1 MTSSNSRTHPLRRDA
16 LIALVAERQH
26 GVASRRQLLDAG
38 LSEDAISRRIAS
50 GLLHPHYRGVY
61 AVGHPA
67 LSSDGLLMAA
77 VLAAGPGSALSHRS
91 AASLLGLRATARRAI
106 DVVSPRQPPE
116 RAGITGHRSRLLGP
130 EDLTAVRGIPVTT
143 VARTLADL
151 APLLDSRGLD
161 RVWRRAEELR
171 AIDVFAIARQLRPGR
186 AGTAALRR
194 LLAAA
199 DEGLLATLTRS
210 ELEILF
216 LELVAA
222 AGLPTPL
229 MNVPIEV
236 AGGRYEADALWPSV
250 RLVVE
255 LDGWSVHGTRSAFE
269 DDRRRDADLARA
281 GFRVVR
287 FTWRRVV
294 TDPVVV
300 GTTLADLLR

>member
-1 MTSSNSRTHPLRRDA
+1 MTSSNSRTRPLHRDA
-16 LIALVAERQH
+16 LIALIAERQH

-38 LSEDAISRRIAS
+38 LSEDAIARRIAT
-50 GLLHPHYRGVY
+50 GLLHPRYRGVY

-67 LSSDGLLMAA
+67 LSADGLLMAA
-77 VLAAGPGSALSHRS
+77 VLAAGPGCALSHRS
-91 AASLLGLRATARRAI
+91 AASLLGLRPTAGRSI

-116 RAGITGHRSRLLGP
+116 RSGIVGHRSRLLRP

-151 APLLDSRGLD
+151 APLLDPQGLD

-194 LLAAA
+194 LLAAV
-199 DEGLLATLTRS
+199 DEGLLSTLTRS

-229 MNVPIEV
+229 MNVPIDV
-236 AGGRYEADALWPSV
+236 AGGRYEVDALWPSV

-269 DDRRRDADLARA
+269 SDRRRDADLARA

-287 FTWRRVV
+287 FTWQRVV
-294 TDPVVV
+294 TDPVAVAS
-300 GTTLADLLR
+300 TLSDLLP